1 MIIISGLL
9 CDCET
14 DGSFYSTTLRR
25 YSTLLPLSAAV
36 KEQNWKQKSPR
47 NDCLVSMNGPGLQVA
62 VIETSVPS
70 QQSVLYP
77 QLR

>member
-62 VIETSVPS
+62 VIETSVPVS
-70 QQSVLYP
+70 SLHP

>member
-1 MIIISGLL
+1 M
-9 CDCET
+9 
-14 DGSFYSTTLRR
+14 
-25 YSTLLPLSAAV
+25 SAAV